1 MKRAALISMIL
12 VSSFAWAFGK
22 DKTSVAVL
30 SGYTRSAYEDQTRAQ
45 GAIPFGL
52 QIGYMVIPG
61 LQVGFEVNHLLSGLT
76 WEKQYSSRYTQ
87 QNIYGQTIHSAYIRL
102 YEGHG
107 KVKLFYKGG
116 VGYFMGDYKH
126 IYIFGGDKEVYIY
139 PIESGIGFTLGAG
152 LSANRI
158 FLEFDYNIVSRAYG
172 DRPGTLED
180 SMVVHDRKDKVGMN
194 TWSIMIGYKLN
205 L

>member
-1 MKRAALISMIL
+1 MKRVAVIL
-12 VSSFAWAFGK
+12 VMLAASFAWALGK
-22 DKTSVAVL
+22 EKASVAVL

-45 GAIPFGL
+45 GAVPFGL

-87 QNIYGQTIHSAYIRL
+87 QYIYGQTIHSAYVRI
-102 YEGHG
+102 YEGQG

-116 VGYFMGDYKH
+116 VGYFMGDYKR
-126 IYIFGGDKEVYIY
+126 IYKFNDDEEMYIR

-152 LSANRI
+152 LSVNRI

-172 DRPGTLED
+172 DMPGMMED
-180 SMVVHDRKDKVGMN
+180 GPPEYDHEDKAGMN
-194 TWSIMIGYKLN
+194 TWSVMMGYKIN

>member
-1 MKRAALISMIL
+1 M
-12 VSSFAWAFGK
+12 
-22 DKTSVAVL
+22 
-30 SGYTRSAYEDQTRAQ
+30 SAYEDQKSAE

-61 LQVGFEVNHLLSGLT
+61 LEVGFEFNHLLGGLT
-76 WEKQYSSRYTQ
+76 WEKRSTYSLQLQQYTYS
-87 QNIYGQTIHSAYIRL
+87 QTIHSAYVKL

-116 VGYFMGDYKH
+116 VGYFMGDIKHTYKFH
-126 IYIFGGDKEVYIY
+126 DDEIAYIY
-139 PIESGIGFTLGAG
+139 PLESGVGFTLGTG
-152 LSANRI
+152 LNVDKM

-172 DRPGTLED
+172 RRPGTLED
-180 SMVVHDRKDKVGMN
+180 SMSDHDNDDKVGMN
-194 TWSIMIGYKLN
+194 TWSVLIGYKFN